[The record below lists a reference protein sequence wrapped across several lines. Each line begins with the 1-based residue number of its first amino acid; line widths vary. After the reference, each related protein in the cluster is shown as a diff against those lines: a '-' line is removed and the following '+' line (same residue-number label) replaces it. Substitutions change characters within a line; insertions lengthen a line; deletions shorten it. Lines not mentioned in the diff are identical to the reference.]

1 MNFKFKIKYN
11 GIVLFLIY
19 LKWTKKLKVLF
30 FFCLG
35 GQGAPEINMRPKMIK
50 LMSFASVFSL

>member
-1 MNFKFKIKYN
+1 MNQEI
-11 GIVLFLIY
+11 ISII
-19 LKWTKKLKVLF
+19 F

-35 GQGAPEINMRPKMIK
+35 GQGAPEINMRPVMIK